1 MKEQAIQ
8 PLPEWERLD
17 TQKLNGVVLI
27 LGGTDAGKSTFARY
41 LFTRLQD
48 EGKSVA
54 YLDGD
59 PGQSSLGP
67 PTTLT
72 LALPKTGET
81 AFPPRGEIKRYAVG
95 SVTPVGHML
104 PMIVGYARLIT
115 AAREMGY
122 STIICDTTG
131 LIDPEK
137 GGLYLKLAK
146 IELLQPTMVV
156 GIQREKELEP
166 LLHPL
171 RRSRRLK
178 LIQLPPSPVIT
189 SRDLSTRQAY
199 RAQQYAAYFST
210 AKPIQLYWHRL
221 AVFPRPFFRRHQI
234 VSLEDVNGFS
244 LGLGIVM
251 DIDPAIHLLTLNTPL
266 RTPDHV
272 DAIRLADV
280 AVDPDS
286 FLDRMLNL

>member
-1 MKEQAIQ
+1 MEEQTIKPMPQ
-8 PLPEWERLD
+8 WES
-17 TQKLNGVVLI
+17 LNANDISGVVLI
-27 LGGTDAGKSTFARY
+27 LGGVDAGKSTFARY
-41 LFTRLQD
+41 LFKRLRQT
-48 EGKSVA
+48 GKSVA

-59 PGQSSLGP
+59 PGQSTLAP

-72 LALPKTGET
+72 LALPQPGEQE
-81 AFPPRGEIKRYAVG
+81 FPPRGETLRYEVG

-104 PMIVGYARLIT
+104 PMLAGYARLIS
-115 AAREMGY
+115 AAREKGF

-146 IELLQPTMVV
+146 IDLLRPTVVV

-166 LLHPL
+166 LLYPL
-171 RRSRRLK
+171 RRSRRVK
-178 LIQLPPSPVIT
+178 VIQLPPSSAVIP
-189 SRDLSTRQAY
+189 RDLPTRQAY
-199 RAQQYAAYFST
+199 RAQQYAAYFSP

-221 AVFPRPFFRRHQI
+221 AVFPRPLFRHHQI

-244 LGLGIVM
+244 LGLGIVL
-251 DIDPAIHLLTLNTPL
+251 DIDPVIHLLTLNTPV
-266 RTPDHV
+266 RTLDQV
-272 DAIRLADV
+272 DALRLADV